1 MGYDSVLMNCNSR
14 GFFTMKHRLNKF
26 FSIALTFILLGSVFS
41 VFQPVKTRALT
52 NFFMIVQPRKVATR
66 ATYRFNVTIEKRLAV
81 HEAITLVWPPGT
93 IIDPPLPEDEKK
105 RKERLTQI
113 IESMSIGLSPCS
125 ACQGLP
131 VIEDTPEGGIS
142 LRFNTHIEL
151 NPEIEG
157 YSDIVVTVPD
167 TCGFVTP
174 PKPGKYQWKFSTGAE
189 PTFVSSEPFEI
200 VESAIGVPEGMPEVE
215 VLPSSFRA
223 NASYRITFNVGKGG
237 WLKEGDGRIRV
248 RFPEGTEL
256 TESDIREKFI
266 LVNGKP
272 ITSPPLAVRNQLTF
286 ITPVE
291 IPDSGRIEVFVDQGA
306 GIINPP
312 KPGEYVLEVSTIPAD
327 KEWVASKPY
336 QIEKGGALLKIVPAK
351 VNKPARYSFSF
362 ILEAGKS
369 LKKGSK
375 ILVQFPEGT
384 VIPSSLDK
392 SKIKISGESVSEI
405 AVNGLEVSLTSA
417 INIDSENAVD
427 VVFEVG
433 AGIVNTTQPGDIK
446 LGYKLESDSEYLMTS
461 PVELIESRLEI
472 LDVSNEP
479 KNAYSVTSWNIKGL
493 TGDNGALQKGDYIT
507 VTFPENTE
515 MPQEVDPSTVTI
527 NEAPTEKV
535 TIDGVT
541 AHFYVT
547 QPIKGGVEFVLL
559 TTLDSGFRNPTEEKV
574 GYILEVTSSTED
586 FVAESPTFYT
596 TPKLP
601 VSSYHI
607 TGGTEGD
614 NGWYIEPPLVS
625 FSCDDPTA
633 VIKLFWDDKDNQII
647 TFDKESGGKPL
658 DIGQYESRITYW
670 AESITGIEPRKSF
683 VVKVDTVLPEVVME
697 KPEEARTITTKPT
710 IDVVGRTTLIKTI
723 RFGVDSLEF
732 DLFATVN
739 GKDITVE
746 PETGYFRTTVDLK
759 QGINPLVIIAKDEA
773 GHEKRL
779 DYEVIFDTEP
789 PKIDITYPLEGDV
802 VTKRKFSI
810 TGTTDP
816 TAQLTINGEFVYLE
830 QDGSFAYEV
839 TARKV
844 GEMKFDFVATDP
856 VGNVTD
862 KELHITFGYTI
873 KLVVGKKT
881 ASVNGET
888 QDLSMA
894 PIIQNGRTLVPFG
907 FIARAL
913 GAVPDVGY
921 DPNTKLVTT
930 VSLEL
935 DGTKVVLTIGSDIAK
950 VNGKDLKMDIAC
962 QIISGNTMVPVRF
975 VTDSLGAEIG
985 WENATQTITI
995 TYPKL

>member
-26 FSIALTFILLGSVFS
+26 LSIALTFILLGSVFS
-41 VFQPVKTRALT
+41 VFQPAKTHALT

-66 ATYRFNVTIEKRLAV
+66 ATYRFNVTIEKKLEV
-81 HEAITLVWPPGT
+81 HKSITLVWPPGT
-93 IIDPPLPEDEKK
+93 IIDPPIPEDEKK

-131 VIEDTPEGGIS
+131 DIEETPEGGIS

-157 YSDIVVTVPD
+157 YRDIVVTVPD

-174 PKPGKYQWKFSTGAE
+174 PKPGKYQWKFATGAE
-189 PTFVSSEPFEI
+189 PSFVSSEPFEV

-223 NASYRITFNVGKGG
+223 NASYTIAFNVGKGG

-291 IPDSGRIEVFVDQGA
+291 IPDSGRIEVFIDQGA

-336 QIEKGGALLKIVPAK
+336 KIEKGGALLKIVPAK

-369 LKKGSK
+369 LNKGSK

-384 VIPSSLDK
+384 VVPSSLDK
-392 SKIKISGESVSEI
+392 SKIKIGGESVSEI
-405 AVNGLEVSLTSA
+405 AVNGLEISLTSA
-417 INIDSENAVD
+417 VNIDSENAVD

-433 AGIVNTTQPGDIK
+433 AGIVNTTEPGDIK
-446 LGYKLESDSEYLMTS
+446 LGYKLESDAEYLMTS

-493 TGDNGALQKGDYIT
+493 TGDNGALKKGDYIA

-515 MPQEVDPSTVTI
+515 MPSEVDPSTVTI
-527 NEAPTEKV
+527 NEAPAEKV

-559 TTLDSGFRNPTEEKV
+559 TTLESGFRNPTEEKV

-586 FVAESPTFYT
+586 FVAESPTFFT

-601 VSSYHI
+601 VSTHHI

-614 NGWYIEPPLVS
+614 NGWYTEPPLVS

-647 TFDKESGGKPL
+647 TFDPESGGKPL

-670 AESITGIEPRKSF
+670 AESITGNEPRQSF
-683 VVKVDTVLPEVVME
+683 VVKVDTVLPELVME

-723 RFGVDSLEF
+723 RFGVDSLEY
-732 DLFATVN
+732 DLIALVN
-739 GKDITVE
+739 GKNITVE
-746 PETGYFRTTVDLK
+746 PETGFFRTTVDLE
-759 QGINPLVIIAKDEA
+759 QGVNPLVIIAKDEA

-779 DYEVIFDTEP
+779 DYEVIYDTEP

-802 VTKRKFSI
+802 VTKRRFSI
-810 TGTTDP
+810 TGITDP
-816 TAQLTINGEFVYLE
+816 TAQLTINGEFVYLD

-856 VGNVTD
+856 VGNVTE

-873 KLVVGKKT
+873 KLVIGKKT
-881 ASVNGET
+881 ATKNGEVEN
-888 QDLSMA
+888 LSMA

-907 FIARAL
+907 YIGRAL
-913 GAVPDVGY
+913 GAEVGFTQN
-921 DPNTKLVTT
+921 PTTKLVDT
-930 VSLEL
+930 VWLEL
-935 DGTKVVLTIGSDIAK
+935 DGTKVELKIGSNIAK
-950 VNGKDLKMDIAC
+950 VNGKDVTMDVAC

-975 VTDSLGAEIG
+975 VSENLGAEIG